1 MPDAA
6 PAPAPAV
13 VSTPAA
19 PQAGVSTPAPKQEP
33 GKINRTVT
41 KVTIGN
47 RVAPTV
53 AASVATAQPAAAP
66 DPQTAVS
73 SSASSDAVNPGTA
86 ADSAAAPVAP
96 AVKEE
101 EARYRQIARLK
112 RQEAKLSAEKME
124 LAKARAADKLNAE
137 RVKLIDNA
145 MPAFQK
151 DPIGFLTKTLRLS
164 PADARAY
171 VQAMAVHDAA
181 QTPQQRVAAE
191 QQSMAQQLQQLRAE
205 QEQWRAEQAKLA
217 NAAKIEAYIGEKIAP
232 VLATGEY
239 PHLMHAARITG
250 QDIKKAI
257 YETQWAEYQR
267 TGKIPDAK
275 TLADNAERR
284 YAKEAESLRANVR
297 PAASV
302 GTKGAVPP
310 KSRPGTTT
318 EQTRAPGTRTKPV
331 KAYVTKYVA
340 R

>member
-1 MPDAA
+1 MPDVA
-6 PAPAPAV
+6 PAAPAV

-47 RVAPTV
+47 RVTPSAAAP
-53 AASVATAQPAAAP
+53 AAVAQPAVAL
-66 DPQTAVS
+66 DPQIAVPSSGDTAVT
-73 SSASSDAVNPGTA
+73 PGA
-86 ADSAAAPVAP
+86 PADSAVAPVAP
-96 AVKEE
+96 AAKEE

-112 RQEAKLSAEKME
+112 RQEAKISAEKME
-124 LAKARAADKLNAE
+124 LAKARDADRVNAE

-171 VQAMAVHDAA
+171 VQAMALHDAA
-181 QTPQQRVAAE
+181 QTPQQRAAAE
-191 QQSMAQQLQQLRAE
+191 QQSISQQLQALAAE
-205 QEQWRAEQAKLA
+205 QEKFRREQAEA
-217 NAAKIEAYIGEKIAP
+217 GQQAKINTYIAEKIDP
-232 VLATGEY
+232 VLASGEF

-250 QDIKKAI
+250 ANLHKAI

-267 TGKIPDAK
+267 TGKVPDAK
-275 TLADNAERR
+275 TLAENAERR
-284 YAKEAESLRANVR
+284 YAKEAESLRANVK
-297 PAASV
+297 PATAV
-302 GTKGAVPP
+302 GSKGAVPP
-310 KSRPGTTT
+310 KSKTGTTT
-318 EQTRAPGTRTKPV
+318 EQTRVPGTRTKPV
-331 KAYVTKYVA
+331 RAYVTKYVA

>member
-47 RVAPTV
+47 RVTPSAP
-53 AASVATAQPAAAP
+53 AATAQPAAVLPSVSP
-66 DPQTAVS
+66 DS
-73 SSASSDAVNPGTA
+73 SPVADGQGGTA
-86 ADSAAAPVAP
+86 ADSAAATVAP
-96 AVKEE
+96 KPPEE
-101 EARYRQIARLK
+101 ETRYRQIARLK

-124 LAKARAADKLNAE
+124 LAKAREADKLNAE

-181 QTPQQRVAAE
+181 QTPQQRAAAE
-191 QQSMAQQLQQLRAE
+191 QQSMAAQLQQLRQE

>member
-1 MPDAA
+1 MNEVA

-19 PQAGVSTPAPKQEP
+19 PQTGVSTPAPKQEP

-47 RVAPTV
+47 RVTPSAP
-53 AASVATAQPAAAP
+53 AAPAQPAAVLPSVSP
-66 DPQTAVS
+66 DS
-73 SSASSDAVNPGTA
+73 SPVADGQGGTA
-86 ADSAAAPVAP
+86 ADSAVAPVTP
-96 AVKEE
+96 AKLPEE

-124 LAKARAADKLNAE
+124 LAKAREADKLNAE

-181 QTPQQRVAAE
+181 QTPQQRAAAE
-191 QQSMAQQLQQLRAE
+191 QQSMAAQLQQLRQE

-217 NAAKIEAYIGEKIAP
+217 NAAKIDGYIAEKIAP

-257 YETQWAEYQR
+257 YETQWSEYQR

-302 GTKGAVPP
+302 GKSGAVPP
-310 KSRPGTTT
+310 KSRSGTTT
-318 EQTRAPGTRTKPV
+318 EQTRVPGTRNKPV